1 MTTLGS
7 VLPFEE
13 LETDILVLGSGGA
26 GLMAAL
32 YALDTNPGLRVTLTT
47 KGLFGKSGCT
57 RMVQG
62 GYNVVLNPQDSVE
75 RHFEDTMVGGH
86 WINNHI
92 LARTLVEDAP
102 VVVKEM
108 WSKAGVR
115 FLRDEHGNLHQ
126 KGLAGQTFDR
136 TVHHGDLT
144 GIEIVSRL
152 SEQVRARGTTILE
165 ECRAVDLLV
174 EDGEVHGAVLLPSRT
189 GSFIVARARTTI
201 LATGGSAPIFSISSA
216 SLEKSGDGYALA
228 YRAGATLLDME
239 MSQFHPTGLI
249 APGSRL
255 NGSVIAEELRAAG
268 GHLYN
273 ACGERFMVRYD
284 PVRIERATRDEVS
297 RGCYFEIAQGR
308 GTENGGVWL
317 DVSHLG
323 AAKVQARFPGML
335 ERCLMIGRDLRLEPI
350 EVCPTSHFHM
360 GGVRIDRDCRSEL
373 PGLLVCGEDAGG
385 VHGANRLGG
394 NGVADSTVYGR
405 RAGICAAHTVG
416 KRRVRKVDPS
426 AAIADATAAWNR
438 YEGEQPQQLNTELR
452 NLMWEK
458 VGVVREAEQ
467 LCSAITGLDALRA
480 RVSRAS
486 VRGSRQYN
494 LTWNSALDVRNAVT
508 VGRMVAQ
515 AALIREESRGAHYRS
530 DFTAEDPAWTC
541 NITVRRD
548 GDQMRFARENIV
560 KESAPVSQ
568 G

>member
-1 MTTLGS
+1 MTSAT
-7 VLPFEE
+7 FEE
-13 LETDILVLGSGGA
+13 LDTDILVLGSGGA

-32 YALDTNPGLRVTLTT
+32 YALDVNPKLRVTLAT

-62 GYNVVLNPQDSVE
+62 GYNVVLSPNDSVE
-75 RHFEDTMVGGH
+75 RHFEDTMKGGH

-102 VVVKEM
+102 TVVREM

-115 FLRDEHGNLHQ
+115 FQRDENGNLHQ

-152 SEQVRARGTTILE
+152 SEQVRARGTTVLE
-165 ECRAVDLLV
+165 ECRAIDLLV
-174 EDGEVHGAVLLPSRT
+174 EDGEVHGALLLSSQT
-189 GSFIVARARTTI
+189 GAFIAARARFTI
-201 LATGGSAPIFSISSA
+201 LATGGSAPIFSVSSA

-228 YRAGATLLDME
+228 YRAGATLMDME
-239 MSQFHPTGLI
+239 MSQFHPTGLV

-268 GHLYN
+268 GRLYN
-273 ACGERFMVRYD
+273 SRNERFMERYD

-323 AAKVQARFPGML
+323 AKQVEALFPGML
-335 ERCLMIGRDLRLEPI
+335 ERCLMIGRDLRIEPI

-373 PGLLVCGEDAGG
+373 AGLLVCGEDSGG

-405 RAGICAAHTVG
+405 RAGMYAAHAIG
-416 KRRVRKVDPS
+416 ERRQRKVDPS
-426 AAIADATAAWNR
+426 GWISEATAAWDR
-438 YEGEQPQQLNTELR
+438 PGGDQPQQIHSAFR
-452 NLMWEK
+452 DLMWEK
-458 VGVVREAEQ
+458 AGVVREAAQ
-467 LCSAITGLDALRA
+467 LRSAIAGLDELQSRVARA
-480 RVSRAS
+480 GVS
-486 VRGSRQYN
+486 GSRQYN

-508 VGRMVAQ
+508 VGRMLAES
-515 AALIREESRGAHYRS
+515 ALIREESRGAHYRS
-530 DFTAEDPAWTC
+530 DFPAEDPDWTC
-541 NITVRRD
+541 NITVCRE
-548 GDQMRFARENIV
+548 GDRMAFAREAV
-560 KESAPVSQ
+560 VREPASAAQ
-568 G
+568 R

>member
-1 MTTLGS
+1 MTVS
-7 VLPFEE
+7 FEE
-13 LETDILVLGSGGA
+13 LETDVLVLGSGGA

-32 YALDTNPGLRVTLTT
+32 YALDSDPKLRVTLAT

-62 GYNVVLNPQDSVE
+62 GYNVALSPDDSTE
-75 RHFEDTMVGGH
+75 GHFTDTMIGGH
-86 WINNHI
+86 WINNEI

-102 VVVKEM
+102 IVVREM
-108 WSKAGVR
+108 ASKAGVR
-115 FLRDEHGNLHQ
+115 FLRDEHGNFHQ

-152 SEQVRARGTTILE
+152 SEQVMARGTRILE

-174 EDGEVHGAVLLPSRT
+174 ADGEVHGAVLLPSRT
-189 GSFIVARARTTI
+189 GTFLVARAGITI

-216 SLEKSGDGYALA
+216 SLEKCGDGYALA

-268 GHLYN
+268 GRLYN
-273 ACGERFMVRYD
+273 ARNERFMERYD
-284 PVRIERATRDEVS
+284 PLRIERATRDEVS

-317 DVSHLG
+317 DVSLLG
-323 AAKVQARFPGML
+323 ATAVEALFPGML
-335 ERCLMIGRDLRLEPI
+335 ERCLMIGRDLRREPI

-360 GGVRIDRDCRSEL
+360 GGVRIDRDCRSEF
-373 PGLLVCGEDAGG
+373 PGLLVCGEDSGG

-405 RAGICAAHTVG
+405 RAGLCAANTVG
-416 KRRVRKVDPS
+416 ARRMTKVDPS
-426 AAIADATAAWNR
+426 SVIAGALAPWDR
-438 YEGEQPQQLNTELR
+438 SDGEQPQRLHTEFR
-452 NLMWEK
+452 ALMMRD
-458 VGVVREAEQ
+458 VGVVRDAAS
-467 LCSAITGLDALRA
+467 LRVAIAALDSMQE
-480 RVSRAS
+480 RVSR
-486 VRGSRQYN
+486 VVVKGSRRYN
-494 LTWNSALDVRNAVT
+494 LTWNAALDVRNAVT
-508 VGRMVAQ
+508 VGQMVARS
-515 AALIREESRGAHYRS
+515 ALLREESRGAHYRS
-530 DFTAEDPAWTC
+530 DFPAEDPAWTC
-541 NITVRRD
+541 NITVRREREE
-548 GDQMRFARENIV
+548 MRFAREDV
-560 KESAPVSQ
+560 VREPARAAQV
-568 G
+568 

>member
-1 MTTLGS
+1 MTAPAL
-7 VLPFEE
+7 FEE

-32 YALDTNPGLRVTLTT
+32 YALDTNPRLRVTLAT

-62 GYNVVLNPQDSVE
+62 GYNVVLSPNDSIE
-75 RHFEDTMVGGH
+75 RHFEDTMIGGH
-86 WINNHI
+86 WINNYI

-102 VVVKEM
+102 IVVHEM

-115 FLRDEHGNLHQ
+115 FLRDDQGNLHQ

-152 SEQVRARGTTILE
+152 SEQVSARGTSILE

-174 EDGEVHGAVLLPSRT
+174 EDGEVHGAVLLTART
-189 GSFIVARARTTI
+189 GSFIAVRAGITI

-216 SLEKSGDGYALA
+216 SLEKCGDGYALA

-268 GHLYN
+268 GRLYN
-273 ACGERFMVRYD
+273 ARNERFMERYD

-308 GTENGGVWL
+308 GTHNGGVWL
-317 DVSHLG
+317 DVSNLG
-323 AAKVQARFPGML
+323 AAQVGALFPGML
-335 ERCLMIGRDLRLEPI
+335 ERCLMIGRDLRREPI

-360 GGVRIDRDCRSEL
+360 GGVRIDRDCRTEL
-373 PGLLVCGEDAGG
+373 PGLLVCGEDSGG

-416 KRRVRKVDPS
+416 ERRVRKVDPLV
-426 AAIADATAAWNR
+426 AIADAASGWDR
-438 YEGEQPQQLNTELR
+438 FEGDQPQQLHTEFR

-458 VGVVREAEQ
+458 VGVVREAAE
-467 LCSAITGLDALRA
+467 LRSAIVALDALHA
-480 RVSRAS
+480 RVSRTS

-530 DFTAEDPAWTC
+530 DFPAEDPAWTC
-541 NITVRRD
+541 NITIRRD
-548 GDQMRFARENIV
+548 GEEMRLAREEV
-560 KESAPVSQ
+560 VREPTPVSP

>member
-1 MTTLGS
+1 MN
-7 VLPFEE
+7 VPVEE
-13 LETDILVLGSGGA
+13 IESDVLVLGSGGA

-32 YALDTNPGLRVTLTT
+32 YALDENPRLRVTLAT

-62 GYNVVLNPQDSVE
+62 GYNVVLSPNDSIE
-75 RHFEDTMVGGH
+75 RHFQDTMIGGH
-86 WINNHI
+86 WLNNQI

-102 VVVKEM
+102 IVVHEM

-115 FLRDEHGNLHQ
+115 FARDQHGNLHQ

-152 SEQVRARGTTILE
+152 SEQVRTRGAKILE
-165 ECRAVDLLV
+165 ECRALDLLV
-174 EDGEVHGAVLLPSRT
+174 QDGEVHGAVLLHSAT
-189 GSFIVARARTTI
+189 GEFLIVRAGITV
-201 LATGGSAPIFSISSA
+201 LATGGSAPIFAVSSA

-228 YRAGATLLDME
+228 FRAGATLMDME

-268 GHLYN
+268 GYLYN
-273 ACGERFMVRYD
+273 ARKERFMQRYN
-284 PVRIERATRDEVS
+284 PQRIERATRDEVS

-323 AAKVQARFPGML
+323 AAQVEALFPGML
-335 ERCLMIGRDLRLEPI
+335 ERCLLIGRDIRKEPI
-350 EVCPTSHFHM
+350 EVCPTSHFQM
-360 GGVRIDRDCRSEL
+360 GGVRIDRDCRSDL
-373 PGLLVCGEDAGG
+373 PGLLVAGEDSGG

-405 RAGICAAHTVG
+405 RAGLCAAHAAG
-416 KRRVRKVDPS
+416 ARRRARVD
-426 AAIADATAAWNR
+426 AAPLIARALEPFERDG
-438 YEGEQPQQLNTELR
+438 GEQPQALQAAFR
-452 NLMWEK
+452 NVMWEN
-458 VGVVREAEQ
+458 VGVVREAN
-467 LCSAITGLDALRA
+467 GLRQAVAALESLEERA
-480 RVSRAS
+480 DRAA

-494 LTWNSALDVRNAVT
+494 LTWHCALDLRNAVT
-508 VGRMVAQ
+508 VGRMVARS
-515 AALIREESRGAHYRS
+515 ALIREESRGAHYRS
-530 DFTAEDPAWTC
+530 DFPAEDPAWTR
-541 NITVRRD
+541 NITLRRD
-548 GDQMRFARENIV
+548 GEEMRFSQQDVVREP
-560 KESAPVSQ
+560 ATATPA
-568 G
+568 